1 MSDLVANTIVTQL
14 ELRGVPRVYQ
24 VPGESFLGLLD
35 ALRDSPID
43 LITARHEGGAGF
55 MAVAEARLTGRAG
68 VVAVT
73 RGPGAANASIAIHTA
88 YQDCTP
94 LVVFVGLI
102 STAVRDLEAF
112 QEFDLKN
119 WFGSTTKAVF
129 ILDHPGSAAERVAR
143 AFEVAESGRPGPVV
157 VGLPEE
163 VLVERAAGVLPVR
176 PTERPA
182 VVFAPESV
190 SAAVDAIDAAERP
203 VFVVG
208 GDGWD
213 GESAALLRQ
222 VAEQAAIP
230 VVSDF
235 RSHDAFPHESRA
247 WVGSLGFGR
256 NPGAAEAYGSA
267 DLVCYL
273 GTVRRDVLSDE
284 YTLGGDEDCTIV
296 VSRDA
301 DLLGHEGQVTLQYVA
316 DPLDW
321 MRELTSVRAA
331 TPGRIDRLRR
341 ERAAY
346 LDWSTPAAESIGE
359 DVWRGIVFG
368 EMQRQL
374 PEDAII
380 TVGAGNYVIGAL
392 RYLHHQHPRTFIGPR
407 NGAMGMGVPAAV
419 AASQVHP
426 GRTVVALAGD
436 GCFGMNGQE
445 LATLQAT
452 GGRAIII
459 VFDNSGFGTIHSHQ
473 ERHYPGRP
481 AGTSLTNPDYALL
494 ARAHGI
500 AARTVHDLADFGPA
514 FADALAAEGSTL
526 LWVQLA
532 PIPTD
537 AAHSTAAGAS
547 EREQTSREPV

>member
-102 STAVRDLEAF
+102 STHVRDLESF
-112 QEFDLKN
+112 QEFDLKA
-119 WFGSTTKAVF
+119 WFGSTAKAVF
-129 ILDHPGSAAERVAR
+129 VLDHPASAAERVAR
-143 AFEVAESGRPGPVV
+143 AFEIAESGRPGPVV

-163 VLVERAAGVLPVR
+163 VLVQRAPGVVPVPR
-176 PTERPA
+176 TERPPLA
-182 VVFAPESV
+182 LTAASV
-190 SAAVDAIDAAERP
+190 SAAVGAIDAAERP

-208 GDGWD
+208 GDGWNA
-213 GESAALLRQ
+213 EAAALLRR
-222 VAEQAAIP
+222 VAEQAGIP

-235 RSHDAFPHESRA
+235 RAHDAFPHESPA

-256 NPGAAEAYGSA
+256 NAGAAEAYGSA

-284 YTLGGDEDCTIV
+284 YTLGGDESCTIV
-296 VSRDA
+296 VSPDA
-301 DLLGHEGQVTLQYVA
+301 DLLGHEGQVSLQYVA
-316 DPLDW
+316 DPQDW
-321 MRELTSVRAA
+321 LRALTSVRAA
-331 TPGRIDRLRR
+331 TPARIDRLQR

-346 LDWSTPAAESIGE
+346 LEWSTPAAERTGE
-359 DVWRGIVFG
+359 DEWRGSVFG

-419 AASQVHP
+419 AASHVHR

-459 VFDNSGFGTIHSHQ
+459 VFDNAGFGTIHSHQ
-473 ERHYPGRP
+473 ERHFPGRP

-500 AARTVHDLADFGPA
+500 EASAISDVADFGPA
-514 FADALAAEGSTL
+514 LRRALAADGSTL
-526 LWVQLA
+526 LWVQL
-532 PIPTD
+532 PPVPTG
-537 AAHSTAAGAS
+537 AALPAGG
-547 EREQTSREPV
+547 REQPSGVRA